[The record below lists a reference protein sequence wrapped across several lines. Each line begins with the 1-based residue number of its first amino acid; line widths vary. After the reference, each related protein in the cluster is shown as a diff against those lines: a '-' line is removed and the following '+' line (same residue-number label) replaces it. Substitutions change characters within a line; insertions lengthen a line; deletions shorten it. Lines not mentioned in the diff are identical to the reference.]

1 MRSSFF
7 GLNVATQGLFTAQS
21 ALNVTNHNISN
32 AETKGY
38 SRQYAEISATRALPD
53 GSRGMVGTG
62 SEITSV
68 LQSRNTYID
77 SKFWS
82 MSTDLGQYKVKTEM
96 LGQLELLFNEPSDTG
111 YNVAMGELY
120 STLQT
125 LSTNPAED
133 AMVTNFIDSA
143 SSFAEYFNN
152 ISKQMLN
159 SQREANFGVKTSV
172 SQINFIAEQ
181 LSTINNQIGNMELN
195 GNTANDLRDERAKLV
210 DQLSEIINIEAKE
223 VADVNG
229 KKKFTVT
236 INGQS
241 LVNGNSVNTLDI
253 VPRKTLNNPE
263 DESKLY
269 DIYWNYDYTT
279 ETGIKLNLNNSTAS
293 GALKGYLDVRDGNNG
308 ENFKGNVDS
317 IITAPAPGAPAI
329 VIGNISRHDIPTTGK
344 ITIGNDVLE
353 YNDISYSGGQI
364 TFSLTAAPPATVLPT
379 EKVEI
384 GEAVNYKGVP
394 YYIQK
399 LNEFVRTM
407 AREFNTI
414 HKSGNDD
421 TGTELFN
428 FEGYTGAPPQD
439 PLVEVNDYFSYNQ
452 INIQNFSF
460 SEDIIKDNTKLLTSY
475 TTGAGESDNELLIDL
490 LNTKHN
496 VDMFKKGKPDSFMQS
511 VISELGID
519 AKQAKSFEAGQANLT
534 NLIENQ
540 RKSISSVDLNEET
553 ADMIRFQQAYNLS
566 AKIISVMDE
575 IYNVT
580 INQLVR

>member
-7 GLNVATQGLFTAQS
+7 GLNIATQGLYTAQT
-21 ALNVTNHNISN
+21 ALNITTHNIAN
-32 AETKGY
+32 AETNGY

-62 SEITSV
+62 AEVTGIFQ
-68 LQSRNTYID
+68 LRNTYID

-82 MSTDLGQYKVKTEM
+82 MSTDLGQYKVKNEL

-111 YNVAMGELY
+111 YNVTMGNVY
-120 STLQT
+120 SSLQA
-125 LSTNPAED
+125 LATNPAED
-133 AMVTNFIDSA
+133 AMVTNFINSA
-143 SSFAEYFNN
+143 DSFAQYFNN
-152 ISKQMLN
+152 IAKQMVN
-159 SQREANFGVKTSV
+159 YQREANFGVKTSV
-172 SQINFIAEQ
+172 TQINFIAEQ
-181 LSTINNQIGNMELN
+181 IATINSQIGNMELN
-195 GNTANDLRDERAKLV
+195 GGVANDLRDKRVKLV

-223 VADVNG
+223 LTDVNG
-229 KKKFTVT
+229 KKRFTIS

-241 LVNGNSVNTLDI
+241 LVDGNAVNLLKT
-253 VPRKTLNNPE
+253 VPRTDLNNPE
-263 DESKLY
+263 DQADLY
-269 DIYWNYDYTT
+269 DIYWQS
-279 ETGIKLNLNNSTAS
+279 GKKLYLNNSAAS
-293 GALKGYLDVRDGNNG
+293 GTLKGYLDVRDGNNSN
-308 ENFKGNVDS
+308 NFKGNIDS

-329 VIGNISRHDIPTTGK
+329 VVDNISRHDIPTSGT
-344 ITIGNDVLE
+344 ITIGKEVLE
-353 YNDISYSGGQI
+353 YTDISYSGGQI
-364 TFSLTAAPPATVLPT
+364 TFTLTAAPPASVAVNQ
-379 EKVEI
+379 KVEI
-384 GEAVNYKGVP
+384 GEAVAYKGVP

-407 AREFNTI
+407 AKEFNTI
-414 HKSGNDD
+414 HKKGNNN

-439 PLVEVNDYFSYNQ
+439 PLVEINDNFSYNQ
-452 INIQNFSF
+452 INIHNFSF
-460 SEDIIKDNTKLLTSY
+460 SQDIIRDNSKLLTSA
-475 TTGAGESDNELLIDL
+475 TDGIGESANDLLL
-490 LNTKHN
+490 EMLNTKHD

-511 VISELGID
+511 LISELGID
-519 AKQAKSFEAGQANLT
+519 SKQAASFEKGQANLT